1 MSYQFPTIT
10 HLQQVL
16 DAIVGRD
23 EFVIRVSDE
32 HDYTIVNYA
41 VNFEDT
47 FPPVTDERTAILRE
61 CRGIT
66 FRTSTGE
73 VISRKY
79 HKFFNLG
86 ERPETLPGNVDWK
99 VPFREF
105 EKLDG
110 SMITPLL
117 IEGGVRWAT
126 KMGLTDVAKPVDEFT
141 KDKVNYHEFA
151 KYWMSQGWT
160 PIFEWCSRIQR
171 IVIDY
176 PVDALILTAIR
187 NNVTGQ
193 YKTYEEMREEA
204 DAYDIPLVKAG
215 AEITGFD
222 EEAVEAIRVLEG
234 KEGEVW
240 RDKNGHMRKL
250 KAEHYCL
257 IHKTLEHLNFEKDV
271 IRLIVD
277 EKLDDAKPFLPE
289 DLVNKADD
297 FAKAIFTGVK
307 KYCTDLFWEVQAD
320 FDNTNG
326 SKKKFA
332 EKVKDL
338 RDQRF
343 RFWAWDNLEG
353 GEDALFGF
361 MMQQVGNNLGS
372 QTKVNDFRWVWG
384 GASWAD
390 FRKNQSEE

>member
-1 MSYQFPTIT
+1 MTYQFPKIT

-16 DAIVGRD
+16 DAIKGRE
-23 EFVIRVSDE
+23 EFVVRVSEE

-66 FRTSTGE
+66 FRTSSGE
-73 VISRKY
+73 IISRKY

-86 ERPETLPGNVDWK
+86 ERPETLPGNIDWS
-99 VPFREF
+99 VPYREF

-110 SMITPLL
+110 SMITPLM
-117 IEGGVRWAT
+117 INGGVRWAT

-151 KYWMSQGWT
+151 KYWMSEGWT

-187 NNVTGQ
+187 HNVTGV
-193 YKTYEEMREEA
+193 YKTYEEMRDEA

-215 AEITGFD
+215 PEITGLD
-222 EEAVEAIRVLEG
+222 EDAIEAIRVLEG

-240 RDKNGHMRKL
+240 RTAEGHMRKL

-289 DLVNKADD
+289 DLVTKADE

-307 KYCTDLFWEVQAD
+307 KYCSDLFWEVQAD
-320 FDNTNG
+320 FDNMNG

-332 EKVKDL
+332 DKVKDL

-372 QTKVNDFRWVWG
+372 QTKVNDFRWAWG

-390 FRKNQSEE
+390 FRKNASEE